1 MILKIK
7 ANPKDWNKKLWIASK
22 IETITD
28 DEGNLIDVYSEPIPY
43 EFNYQPLT
51 SDSDL
56 REFGEKANMTQKAI
70 IPIEYKDVFKEFD
83 VAYLDGATP
92 ENETNNGDKA
102 NYRLHPPRNQNSV
115 IAIYFEKL
123 TGK

>member
-1 MILKIK
+1 MILNIK

-22 IETITD
+22 LDPVID
-28 DEGNLIDVYSEPIPY
+28 DEGNLIDVYDEPKPY

-56 REFGEKANMTQKAI
+56 REFGEKASMTQKAI
-70 IPIEYKDVFKEFD
+70 IPIEYKDIFKEFD
-83 VAYLDGATP
+83 VAYLDGASP
-92 ENETNNGDKA
+92 NGETKNGTNA

-115 IAIYFEKL
+115 IAVYFERL

>member
-1 MILKIK
+1 MILNIK

-22 IETITD
+22 IDTTID
-28 DEGNLIDVYSEPIPY
+28 DEGNLIDVYGAPVPY

-56 REFGEKANMTQKAI
+56 REFGENAKSTQKAI
-70 IPIEYKDVFKEFD
+70 IPIEYKDLFKEFD
-83 VAYLDGATP
+83 VAYLDGITP
-92 ENETNNGDKA
+92 SNELNNGDNA